1 MSTFQDLYELA
12 AADKG
17 RAMQFHAIKEIRRNA
32 IREMQNAGVYTEPED
47 DGSMTDEEL
56 ALHRTEA
63 AYAYGLQS
71 ILESSKLPNQEGN
84 ASYAAAVRDTST
96 KPYCITLC
104 VQTKLEELRAQ
115 GAERD
120 SKSGHPNYYI
130 ICANPDLSETVDPL
144 KQAVEVLRLAYPA
157 WNILLSERDPKEE
170 AQRVLAENLRQIIE
184 RNQKEQSDENSQ
196 ALAAALLATP
206 LYFPAERPKEQPAN
220 VKEGEIHLQ
229 FGKARSES
237 GKAYFLAFT
246 DRSQM
251 FKWKQMGC
259 VELGFKEYSELVL
272 RSQDAGIVVDPYVG
286 ANLCLTR
293 EMLQSLQSQY
303 ELMNSFLNSMAE
315 AGMDPMNF
323 DPSKMAPPI
332 EQEQGYQPQKPKVN
346 EWWKKDK

>member
-1 MSTFQDLYELA
+1 MSSFQDLYELA
-12 AADKG
+12 AADKSRG
-17 RAMQFHAIKEIRRNA
+17 MQFHAIQEIRRGA
-32 IREMQNAGVYTEPED
+32 IRELKNAGVYTEPED

-56 ALHRTEA
+56 AARRAEA

-84 ASYAAAVRDTST
+84 ESYAVAVRDTST
-96 KPYCITLC
+96 KPYCIALC
-104 VQTKLEELRAQ
+104 IQTKLEELRAQ
-115 GAERD
+115 GAERN
-120 SKSGHPNYYI
+120 SKTRPVYYV
-130 ICANPDLSETVDPL
+130 ICANPELSETVDPL
-144 KQAVEVLRLAYPA
+144 KQTMDILRMAYPN

-170 AQRVLAENLRQIIE
+170 AQRALAENLRQIIE
-184 RNQKEQSDENSQ
+184 RNQKDQSDENSQ
-196 ALAAALLATP
+196 QLAAALLATP
-206 LYFPAERPKEQPAN
+206 LYFPAERPEKQPENA
-220 VKEGEIHLQ
+220 KEGEVHLQ

-246 DRSQM
+246 DRAQM

-272 RSQDAGIVVDPYVG
+272 HSQDAGIVVDPYVG

-303 ELMNSFLNSMAE
+303 EMMNSLLNSMAE
-315 AGMDPMNF
+315 AGFDPMNF
-323 DPSKMAPPI
+323 DPSKMEPPI